1 MDKLRSMEVFVSVVE
16 AGNFSAAADKLDIS
30 GVMVGKHIHQLE
42 KYLGTRLL
50 QRSTRR
56 QSLTEVGRGFYENC
70 KKVLEQVRWAE
81 SSVESL
87 QAKPQG
93 LLRVSAPVTLGACVI
108 APLVANYL
116 EEYPQVQVELSLSNS
131 RVDLIEDGYDLAVRI
146 GNLGE
151 AELVAKSLPPYKM
164 SISASPAYLKRKG
177 IPTSPADLNQHNCLT
192 HSIWSSRAGW
202 PIDVAPTA
210 LTWPLQG
217 RFSSNDGQALRAAA
231 LQGAGLLLQP
241 EVLVAEDLAAGR
253 LVSVLDQYV
262 PPTRPVHLV
271 YLPDF
276 RPRPKLTSL
285 VNHILQHLSNTRAAP
300 GTRIGTIGAP

>member
-1 MDKLRSMEVFVSVVE
+1 
-16 AGNFSAAADKLDIS
+16 
-30 GVMVGKHIHQLE
+30 
-42 KYLGTRLL
+42 
-50 QRSTRR
+50 
-56 QSLTEVGRGFYENC
+56 
-70 KKVLEQVRWAE
+70 LEQVRWAE

-93 LLRVSAPVTLGACVI
+93 LLRMSAPVTLGACMI

-116 EEYPQVQVELSLSNS
+116 EEYPQVQVELALSNT

-146 GNLGE
+146 GTLGE

-177 IPTSPADLNQHNCLT
+177 MPTSPADLAQHDCLT
-192 HSIWSSRAGW
+192 HLIWSSRGRG
-202 PIDVAPTA
+202 PIGVAPTE
-210 LTWPLQG
+210 LTWPPQG
-217 RFSSNDGQALRAAA
+217 KFSSNDGQALRAAA
-231 LQGAGLLLQP
+231 LQGGGLLLQP
-241 EVLVAEDLAAGR
+241 EVLVAQDLAAGR

-262 PPTRPVHLV
+262 PPPRPVHLV

-285 VNHILQHLSNTRAAP
+285 VNYLLQHL
-300 GTRIGTIGAP
+300 GTANNLSGE